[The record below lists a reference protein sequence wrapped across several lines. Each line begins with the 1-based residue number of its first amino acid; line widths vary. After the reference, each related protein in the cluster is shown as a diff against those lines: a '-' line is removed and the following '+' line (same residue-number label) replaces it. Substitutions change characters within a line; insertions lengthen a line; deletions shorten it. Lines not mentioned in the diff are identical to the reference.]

1 MKGWLKAGGGGE
13 IRYKG
18 KLSDTFD
25 PAPVTVVCSGGR
37 KRAPAYK
44 PRPRITSKLSPSAC

>member
-1 MKGWLKAGGGGE
+1 MKGWLKAGGGGRRE
-13 IRYKG
+13 VRYKS

-37 KRAPAYK
+37 KRAPAY
-44 PRPRITSKLSPSAC
+44 

>member
-1 MKGWLKAGGGGE
+1 MRWPYEGVAEGGGGGGE
-13 IRYKG
+13 VRYKG

-37 KRAPAYK
+37 KRAPAY
-44 PRPRITSKLSPSAC
+44 